1 MNKLRKIM
9 YSIGLPFICIGLIL
23 IIVIMIISMINYNEK
38 FSFEKIAIYVW
49 LMLIAFGIG
58 ILVILS
64 MLPFVLKSERQ
75 EYADKTSLDFTNIDK
90 THLPVF
96 APIIGFDEAVK
107 FQSEGLYLIKLKK
120 LLKYNHL
127 KISVLHK
134 EFYGQK
140 NNFFK
145 IEIDNKKY
153 KDLPKFFY
161 IDYLKE
167 ILYQFKEYGVEVSNL
182 EELNKSKKD
191 IQEDTST
198 VINKYHYSYKALI
211 LKGVIS
217 LAFIAGSVTIII
229 LKDNNIF
236 AYFLMMIAI
245 LVWTN
250 GTKTGTLS
258 LTEKGIILKKN
269 FMRIEIPYEEVINI
283 KLTEKNLVISSP
295 FNFIEFEP
303 IEEIALEVQKK
314 VV

>member
-1 MNKLRKIM
+1 MSIEAGKDYLRQFGLEDKVLEFDVSSATVELAAQAVGVEGKRIAKTL
-9 YSIGLPFICIGLIL
+9 SFRIGEEPILIL
-23 IIVIMIISMINYNEK
+23 AAGDAK
-38 FSFEKIAIYVW
+38 
-49 LMLIAFGIG
+49 
-58 ILVILS
+58 
-64 MLPFVLKSERQ
+64 
-75 EYADKTSLDFTNIDK
+75 
-90 THLPVF
+90 
-96 APIIGFDEAVK
+96 
-107 FQSEGLYLIKLKK
+107 
-120 LLKYNHL
+120 
-127 KISVLHK
+127 
-134 EFYGQK
+134 
-140 NNFFK
+140 
-145 IEIDNKKY
+145 IDNKKY

-191 IQEDTST
+191 IQKDTST